1 MPRRSFCLLVKTKA
15 RRLTRGMEKT
25 VFQIP
30 QMDCPSEENLIRLR
44 LDGIAEIKHLAF
56 DIPQRRLT
64 VHHEGRLNEIE
75 SSIGDLNLGGTRVST
90 ERSEEAQFE
99 EPTKQRR
106 LLWTVLA
113 INFGFFAIE
122 ITTGLISGSMG
133 LIADSLDMLA
143 DAFVYG
149 ISLFAVGATLA
160 RKQRIATL
168 AGYLQIA
175 LAIIGFVEVIRRFLG
190 VEEMPDFATMIV
202 ISILALVANGL
213 CLYLLQKSKSNEA
226 HMQASAIFTSN
237 DVIINLGVIAA
248 AVLVYLFG
256 SNKPD
261 LIVGTIVF
269 MVVLRGALRILR
281 LGKPADG

>member
-1 MPRRSFCLLVKTKA
+1 
-15 RRLTRGMEKT
+15 MEKT

-64 VHHEGRLNEIE
+64 VHHEGRLEAIE
-75 SSIGDLNLGGTRVST
+75 RSIADLNLGGARVST
-90 ERSEEAQFE
+90 ERSEETRFE
-99 EPTKQRR
+99 EPAKQRK

-122 ITTGLISGSMG
+122 MTTGLISGSMG
-133 LIADSLDMLA
+133 LVADSLDMLA

-149 ISLFAVGATLA
+149 ISLFAVGATLS
-160 RKQRIATL
+160 RKRRIATL
-168 AGYLQIA
+168 AGYFQLA
-175 LAIIGFVEVIRRFLG
+175 LAIVGFVEVVRRFLG
-190 VEEMPDFATMIV
+190 VEEMPDSGTMIV
-202 ISILALVANGL
+202 VSILALVANGF

-248 AVLVYLFG
+248 GVLVYLFG
-256 SNKPD
+256 SNRPD

-269 MVVLRGALRILR
+269 VVVLRGALRILR
-281 LGKPADG
+281 LGKRSDG

>member
-1 MPRRSFCLLVKTKA
+1 
-15 RRLTRGMEKT
+15 MEKS
-25 VFQIP
+25 VFEIS

-64 VHHEGRLNEIE
+64 VHHEGRLSEIE
-75 SSIGDLNLGGTRVST
+75 SSIADLNLGGTRVST
-90 ERSEEAQFE
+90 EQSEEVQFE
-99 EPTKQRR
+99 EPAKQRK

-122 ITTGLISGSMG
+122 LTTGFISGSMG

-149 ISLFAVGATLA
+149 NSLFAVGATLS

-168 AGYLQIA
+168 AGYFQLA
-175 LAIIGFVEVIRRFLG
+175 LAVIGFVEVIRRFLG
-190 VEEMPDFATMIV
+190 VEEMPDFGTMIV
-202 ISILALVANGL
+202 VSILALAANGF
-213 CLYLLQKSKSNEA
+213 CLYLLQKSNSNEA

-248 AVLVYLFG
+248 GVLVYLLG

-269 MVVLRGALRILR
+269 VVVLRGVLRILK
-281 LGKPADG
+281 LGKRADG